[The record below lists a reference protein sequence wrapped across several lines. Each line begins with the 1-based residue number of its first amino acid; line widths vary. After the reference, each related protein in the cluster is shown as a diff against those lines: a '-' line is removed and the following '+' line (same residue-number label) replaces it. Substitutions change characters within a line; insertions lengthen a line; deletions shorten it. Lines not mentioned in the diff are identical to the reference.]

1 VIYLEVHE
9 LTMPQICCSVTQELF
24 NLLEER
30 AQAEDSSRPKVMV
43 DIIEKALRDEGAV
56 MRLNEQLG
64 QALLIA
70 NQAQNE
76 ILPALKLLLPG
87 EAPKKRGW
95 NFLRRG

>member
-1 VIYLEVHE
+1 VIYLEVDE

-24 NLLEER
+24 NILEER